1 MRKTLLAGAAALALG
16 VSGFA
21 MANPCSD
28 NSGSCDQKN
37 KEGDN
42 YLANTVTTG
51 QSGTYN
57 ANEVNDQAKV
67 FQNSFNKTAVVAAT
81 KLDGTVSNVSVYGIG
96 NNAYNL
102 AAADGGSGGN
112 GAKGI
117 GGRGGKAVAIGG
129 DGGDGGKGGKGVGIG
144 GDATAYSG
152 DAKAKGGNALA
163 ASVGIGGSAS
173 ANSKVWSDDPTRS
186 SARATGGSG
195 TGAPAT
201 ASGGDPS
208 ASTGN
213 ATASAGNGA
222 GNGGGGGSGGAGGL
236 ATAEAGDGGN
246 GTGGAGAAGGNGG
259 TIAVSAGTFDMS
271 NSMSSVGQSAAG
283 IMVASQNS
291 GAASLVQQG
300 ITVQANLTVG
310 H

>member
-1 MRKTLLAGAAALALG
+1 MRRTLLATAAALALG
-16 VSGFA
+16 ISGFA

-28 NSGSCDQKN
+28 NSGSCSQQN
-37 KEGDN
+37 KEGN
-42 YLANTVTTG
+42 NSLANTVSTE

-57 ANEVNDQAKV
+57 ASEVSDEAKV

-81 KLDGTVSNVSVYGIG
+81 KLDGSVSNVGVSGIG

-102 AAADGGSGGN
+102 AAASGGSGGD

-152 DAKAKGGNALA
+152 DARAKGGNALA
-163 ASVGIGGSAS
+163 ASVGIGGRAS
-173 ANSKVWSDDPTRS
+173 AANKVSSDDPTRS
-186 SARATGGSG
+186 IARATGGSG
-195 TGAPAT
+195 TGAAAT
-201 ASGGDPS
+201 ATGGDPS
-208 ASTGN
+208 ASTGY

-222 GNGGGGGSGGAGGL
+222 GTGGGGGAGGAGGL

-259 TIAVSAGTFDMS
+259 TISVSAGTFDMS
-271 NSMSSVGQSAAG
+271 NTMSSVGQSAAG
-283 IMVASQNS
+283 ILMANQNS

-300 ITVQANLTVG
+300 ITVQANMTVG